1 MITHVLPSASG
12 DTSRMSVK
20 RLTRASLIAR
30 EGERLPDNHAHGT
43 TAGLRRPIQCGAHD
57 SPNLVVEARVSA
69 LHDPDGCGFHPSRR
83 LERRFHDYR
92 AARAEGSHLRRI
104 ANRRGPDAGA
114 PAIHPGAGARP

>member
-1 MITHVLPSASG
+1 MITHVLPSTSG

-30 EGERLPDNHAHGT
+30 EGERLPDNHAHRT

-69 LHDPDGCGFHPSRR
+69 LQDPGGCGFPPSRR
-83 LERRFHDYR
+83 LERGSH
-92 AARAEGSHLRRI
+92 ASGAPRAEGPNLRAI
-104 ANRRGPDAGA
+104 ATR
-114 PAIHPGAGARP
+114 

>member
-30 EGERLPDNHAHGT
+30 EGERLPDDHAHGT
-43 TAGLRRPIQCGAHD
+43 TAGLRRPVQRGAHD
-57 SPNLVVEARVSA
+57 SPNLVVEARVGA
-69 LHDPDGCGFHPSRR
+69 LDDPDGGGFHPARR
-83 LERRFHDYR
+83 LKRRFHDHR

-104 ANRRGPDAGA
+104 TDRWVRDDGRLL
-114 PAIHPGAGARP
+114 I

>member
-69 LHDPDGCGFHPSRR
+69 LHDPDGCGFHRPVASSVASTITVPLAPRV
-83 LERRFHDYR
+83 
-92 AARAEGSHLRRI
+92 RI
-104 ANRRGPDAGA
+104 SGG
-114 PAIHPGAGARP
+114 